1 MVVFPFET
9 PALRVQ
15 QPLGTYY
22 VAILPADLLLQV
34 AFSDVMS
41 AVARADGSGYDLT
54 GTQRLKQP
62 KRLTQIADYI
72 AREDAAFPNS
82 IILAGN
88 FLPDTGL
95 IEDDD
100 DAEAEAD
107 AAIQS
112 EPTGGIP
119 LASQKP
125 NEGQVPAPPR
135 GWNINES
142 STGAFTLTI
151 PTAEKLAAIIDGQH
165 RLFAFAELKSRTRLD
180 MSLICSVFL
189 DLPKP
194 YQAQLFAT
202 INSTQKPVDKSLT
215 YELFGYNIADDKSG
229 FWTPDKL
236 AVFMT
241 RKLGTEEASPLKGRI
256 IVAPKRD
263 TVLEQMGAGRDWKV
277 STAVIVEGVMRLFSA
292 NPKRDTNF
300 LLTPHAKER
309 SSLQRQ
315 FADKSPLRSAYLE
328 GNDTVIYT
336 MVLNYL
342 LSCQQILWA
351 NPRPGSFI
359 TKTVGVQAAFDILR
373 KLAATAYEAHDIRVE
388 FFRERLQPAAE
399 IDFSA
404 EEFRKASGSGRSTSR
419 RAIEGAMGTGH

>member
-1 MVVFPFET
+1 MVVFPFVT

-100 DAEAEAD
+100 DAESDAD
-107 AAIQS
+107 AVVPEANLGDI
-112 EPTGGIP
+112 EN
-119 LASQKP
+119 QKP
-125 NEGQVPAPPR
+125 SPR
-135 GWNINES
+135 GWSITES
-142 STGAFTLTI
+142 PESTFTLTI

-165 RLFAFAELKSRTRLD
+165 RLFSFAELKSRTRLD
-180 MSLICSVFL
+180 MDLICSVFL

-215 YELFGYNIADDKSG
+215 YELFGYNISDDKPA

-236 AVFMT
+236 AVFLT
-241 RKLGTEEASPLKGRI
+241 RKLGTEETSPLKGRI

-263 TVLEQMGAGRDWKV
+263 SILELMGSGKDWKV
-277 STAVIVEGVMRLFSA
+277 STAVVVEGVMRLFSA

-309 SSLQRQ
+309 SYLGGKFS
-315 FADKSPLRSAYLE
+315 DKSPLRSAYLS
-328 GNDTVIYT
+328 GNDTLIYT

-342 LSCQQILWA
+342 LSCQEVLWA
-351 NPRPGSFI
+351 SARPGSFI
-359 TKTVGVQAAFDILR
+359 TKTVGVQATFDILR
-373 KLAATAYEAHDIRVE
+373 KIALVAYEAHDIRVN
-388 FFRERLQPAAE
+388 FFRERLQPAAS

-404 EEFRKASGSGRSTSR
+404 EEFRKASGSGRSTIR
-419 RAIEGAMGTGH
+419 RAIEAALGSIH